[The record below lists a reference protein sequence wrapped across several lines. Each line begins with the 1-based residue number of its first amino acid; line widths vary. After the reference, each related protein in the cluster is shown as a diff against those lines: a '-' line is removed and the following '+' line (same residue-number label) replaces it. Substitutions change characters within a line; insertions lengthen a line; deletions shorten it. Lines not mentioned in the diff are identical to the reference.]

1 MNWNDLFLR
10 FRALAFR
17 KQLDQELEDELKFHI
32 EMQTQK
38 NRAAGMSPVEAQR
51 EARIQFG
58 GTVRV
63 TEECRD
69 VRGVTMITTLFQDI
83 RYALRGFRRS
93 PTFVLTVVIA
103 IGLGLGL
110 NAALFTIFNAYY
122 FRTVP
127 VREPHS
133 LYEFS
138 WRDRSGEDHQST
150 WPEYQEFV
158 RNNSAFSEALAYQRT
173 EVLLNDRHLFG
184 HLVTGEYF
192 QMLGVGAALGRTLL
206 PSDSS
211 ALGSEP
217 VIVVSFLAWE
227 NLFGSAPDI
236 IGKKVF
242 LRGYPFEVVGVAR
255 SGFTGLGGRPTDFW
269 VPVTMAARFD
279 DGPDLFGPEHPRSVS
294 IVGRLKKGF
303 NVDQAQAG
311 ATLWAQQFTSDS
323 PNAEKATWGN
333 LTSRAT
339 AKPFNYKTALT
350 FSPLLVAFAFVLL
363 IACANVANMMLA
375 RAMSRQREI
384 GTRLSLGAS
393 RGRLIRQLLTESFL
407 LALPAAAVGFVVSQ
421 VTIRL
426 CLRVMLATL
435 PPQALDFVRV
445 VPLTPDVRV
454 FGATLGAALVAALLF
469 GLVPAMQATRAD
481 ILAALKGDAIS
492 GIGSSRLRS
501 SLVVGQV
508 TVCALL
514 LITAGILLR
523 GVSQVQSLLD
533 TSELSSRDVL
543 QVAVQEKSRE
553 RLLGRLST
561 EPFVQTL
568 AAARNA
574 PIARKPSVL
583 VMSDEGGARVN
594 TFANNVSPEYF
605 TVFEIPIL
613 RGRNFNA
620 DEARS
625 GSAVAVISQ
634 SVAQQLWPD
643 QEAVGHTLRVVPYR
657 STGGSSL
664 SRYQTVSVI
673 GIARD
678 EISRWISNGEDKTM
692 VYFPGNPQTAGNEL
706 LVRVNGDLETA
717 RRILKADVTAIDP
730 QAMGEIQKIQIQE
743 WVAENVYSFRVAFWM
758 SAAIGVLAL
767 LLTLSGIYG
776 VVAYL
781 VSQRTKEIGIRMAL
795 GATARS
801 VTVLVIKQS
810 MKLGIIGSA
819 LGILLAF
826 AVSKI
831 LASGLVMINTYDWF
845 AYIGGVVVVLAAC
858 AAASYLPSRRA
869 ARIDPLTTLRYD

>member
-1 MNWNDLFLR
+1 
-10 FRALAFR
+10 
-17 KQLDQELEDELKFHI
+17 
-32 EMQTQK
+32 
-38 NRAAGMSPVEAQR
+38 
-51 EARIQFG
+51 
-58 GTVRV
+58 
-63 TEECRD
+63 
-69 VRGVTMITTLFQDI
+69 
-83 RYALRGFRRS
+83 
-93 PTFVLTVVIA
+93 LTVVVA

-122 FRTVP
+122 FRTLP
-127 VREPHS
+127 VREPDS

-138 WRDRSGEDHQST
+138 WRDRSGEDHLSS

-158 RNNSAFSEALAYQRT
+158 RDNSAFSEALAYQRT

-192 QMLGVGAALGRTLL
+192 QMLGVDAALGRTLL
-206 PSDSS
+206 PDDCS
-211 ALGSEP
+211 APGRDP
-217 VIVVSFLAWE
+217 VIVLSFKAWE
-227 NLFGSAPDI
+227 NLFGSAHDI
-236 IGKKVF
+236 IGKKV
-242 LRGYPFEVVGVAR
+242 LIRGYPFEVVGVAR
-255 SGFTGLGGRPTDFW
+255 EGFTGLGGRPTDFW

-311 ATLWAQQFTSDS
+311 VTLWAQRFTSGS
-323 PNAEKATWGN
+323 PNAEKATSGN

-350 FSPLLVAFAFVLL
+350 FSPLLIAFAFVLL

-393 RGRLIRQLLTESFL
+393 RGRLIRQLLTESVL
-407 LALPAAAVGFVVSQ
+407 LALPAALVGFVVSQ

-426 CLRVMLATL
+426 CLRAMLATL
-435 PPQALDFVRV
+435 PPQAVDFVRV
-445 VPLTPDVRV
+445 VPLTPDSRV

-481 ILAALKGDAIS
+481 ILSALKGDVIS
-492 GIGSSRLRS
+492 GTGSSRLRS

-523 GVSQVQSLLD
+523 GVSHVQNLLD

-543 QVAVQEKSRE
+543 EVTVQEKSRE
-553 RLLGRLST
+553 RLVGRLSN
-561 EPFVQTL
+561 EPLVQTL

-574 PIARKPSVL
+574 PIERKPSVL
-583 VMSDEGGARVN
+583 VMPDEGGTRIN
-594 TFANNVSPEYF
+594 IFANNVSPKYF

-620 DEARS
+620 DEVRS
-625 GSAVAVISQ
+625 GSPVAIVSQ
-634 SVAQQLWPD
+634 SVANQLWPN
-643 QEAVGHTLRVVPYR
+643 QEAVGHSLRLVADR
-657 STGGSSL
+657 SAGGSSL
-664 SRYQTVSVI
+664 CRYQTVNVI
-673 GIARD
+673 GIAHD

-706 LVRVNGDLETA
+706 FVRVNGDLETA
-717 RRILKADVTAIDP
+717 RRILRADLTAIDP
-730 QAMGEIQKIQIQE
+730 QALGEIRKIQIQE

-758 SAAIGVLAL
+758 SSGVGLLAL

-795 GATARS
+795 GATSRS
-801 VTVLVIKQS
+801 VTALVLKQS

-826 AVSKI
+826 GVSKI
-831 LASGLVMINTYDWF
+831 LASGLVMINTFDWL
-845 AYIGGVVVVLAAC
+845 AYICGLLVVLAAC